1 MTPNF
6 NNTVTSSSHCN
17 GYFFHCNCSQMFVGP
32 YSEARPDLQPID
44 GEAYKVSY
52 VPVETGIYSVYVKW
66 NDVDVK
72 GQFYQ

>member
-1 MTPNF
+1 
-6 NNTVTSSSHCN
+6 
-17 GYFFHCNCSQMFVGP
+17 MFVGP

-72 GQFYQ
+72 GQFYVIEK